1 MAHNNNVKQLNLSL
15 QKTNRKGEFFRSRR
29 RFVFFITKKQCFHL
43 NKNKA
48 FDFYIIKKQLT
59 I

>member
-1 MAHNNNVKQLNLSL
+1 MAHNINVKQLNLSL
-15 QKTNRKGEFFRSRR
+15 QKTNRKGEFFTLLTAIC
-29 RFVFFITKKQCFHL
+29 FFITKKQCFHL